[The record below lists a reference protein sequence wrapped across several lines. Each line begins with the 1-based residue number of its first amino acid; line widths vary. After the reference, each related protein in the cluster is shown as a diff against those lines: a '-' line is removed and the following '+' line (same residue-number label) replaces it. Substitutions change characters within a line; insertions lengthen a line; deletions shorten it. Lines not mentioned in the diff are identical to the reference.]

1 MYCKIVRKS
10 GGIVRTFSYKA
21 KPSVY
26 AGSGVYNLL
35 YLLYCNSVRDFE
47 KLSPREACAYLDLR
61 DSPSDFDFPKSLQ
74 KSSYNLTLLGI

>member
-10 GGIVRTFSYKA
+10 GGIVRKFSYKV

-26 AGSGVYNLL
+26 AGFGVYNLL

-61 DSPSDFDFPKSLQ
+61 GASVDLDFPKSL
-74 KSSYNLTLLGI
+74 

>member
-1 MYCKIVRKS
+1 MYCKIVRKLR
-10 GGIVRTFSYKA
+10 GIVRTFSYKA

-47 KLSPREACAYLDLR
+47 KLTLRETCL
-61 DSPSDFDFPKSLQ
+61 S
-74 KSSYNLTLLGI
+74 

>member
-1 MYCKIVRKS
+1 MYCKIVRKLR
-10 GGIVRTFSYKA
+10 GIVRTFSYKA

-26 AGSGVYNLL
+26 AGYRVYNLL

-61 DSPSDFDFPKSLQ
+61 DSPSDLEFPKSLR
-74 KSSYNLTLLGI
+74 KSSYNLTLYGI

>member
-1 MYCKIVRKS
+1 MYCKIVRKMQ
-10 GGIVRTFSYKA
+10 GIVRKFSYKV
-21 KPSVY
+21 KPSIY
-26 AGSGVYNLL
+26 AGYRVYTLL

-47 KLSPREACAYLDLR
+47 KLSPREACAYMDLR